1 MKWNDKTGY
10 ITYKVALQNIK
21 SYLGLSEIDYFM
33 RCELAPYITYILDYI
48 SNRLVLL
55 SEDSGIKEYIQEVF
69 TIREEGESK
78 IIYGAVDDL
87 RSEVGIDP
95 GEIYVDGCEIPYVED
110 RFIYSW
116 SNIMTALLVRI
127 KFQYA
132 SLFAQDPN
140 NDCPCG
146 DSCYPGQTVK
156 DFESWTSGV
165 YPEDEEHS
173 YYNYEDATSTGWRV
187 NNDVPECTKC
197 LRRT

>member
-10 ITYKVALQNIK
+10 ITYKKALQNIK
-21 SYLGLSEIDYFM
+21 SYLGISEIDYFM

-55 SEDSGIKEYIQEVF
+55 SEDSEIKEYIQEVF

-78 IIYGAVDDL
+78 IIYGAVDNL

-156 DFESWTSGV
+156 DFESWTSRV

>member
-10 ITYKVALQNIK
+10 ITYKKALQNIK
-21 SYLGLSEIDYFM
+21 SYLGISEIDYFM

-55 SEDSGIKEYIQEVF
+55 SEDSEIKEYIQEVF

-78 IIYGAVDDL
+78 IIYGAVDNL

-132 SLFAQDPN
+132 SLFSQDPN

-156 DFESWTSGV
+156 DFESWTSRV